1 MTTRYQS
8 LYPVVQFVDKRGKPL
23 ASGSLEVYLN
33 GTTDLAT
40 VYSDSG
46 LTTELTNP
54 ITLDSYGSTKMYVP
68 FNIAYRLVAKDS
80 NGEIKYSSGLL
91 GNIDWSEIDTSSSV
105 GTSSGGI
112 RTITVSSGDVYC
124 QTITT
129 ATDTNLTISPG
140 AGGYTTIYNSYMTV
154 TDSFKTS
161 TNSFISNT
169 YSAPYFS

>member
-8 LYPVVQFVDKRGKPL
+8 LYPIVQFVDERGKPL

-40 VYSDSG
+40 IYSNST
-46 LTTELTNP
+46 LTTTQTNP
-54 ITLDSYGSTKMYVP
+54 ITLDLYGSAKVYVP
-68 FNIAYRLVAKDS
+68 FNIAYRVVVKDS
-80 NGEIKYSSGLL
+80 SGNIKYSSNLL
-91 GNIDWSEIDTSSSV
+91 GNLDWSEIDTSSSV
-105 GTSSGGI
+105 GATVGGI

-129 ATDTNLTISPG
+129 PTNTNLTIVPG
-140 AGGYTTIYNSYMTV
+140 AGGYTTIYNEYMTV

-161 TNSFISNT
+161 TNSFISNS